1 MDARNQPGSPE
12 DLFWMRKALRLAMRG
27 FGCTSPNPMA
37 GAVLV
42 KNGIAIGEGW
52 HRRAGLPHAEI
63 EALRNARSNGQEP
76 AGATLYVTLEP
87 CSTHGRTPPCTEAI
101 VASRIARVVAG
112 ATDPNP
118 AHAGMGFER
127 LRAANVEVTA
137 GICAM
142 ESARLNEAFNH
153 WIVHRTPFVTVKA
166 GASIDGKIATTSGES
181 RWITGLRSRAFRMR
195 LRRGADAILVGVN
208 TILRD
213 DPLLTIRRGEIET
226 GKPLRR
232 IVLDAQA
239 RTPSSARVISG
250 NKDALTTIF
259 VADTADP
266 ERAQALSQFARITV
280 APSAEGRIDL
290 AWVLKELGRDG
301 ITSLLVEGG
310 SEVNASFLLGGFA
323 HRVVFLFAPLVLGGR
338 AAPGIVGG
346 PGTPSL
352 AQAPRLQDV
361 EWRQLGEDLLLTA
374 RVAPPHASA

>member
-1 MDARNQPGSPE
+1 
-12 DLFWMRKALRLAMRG
+12 
-27 FGCTSPNPMA
+27 
-37 GAVLV
+37 LV
-42 KNGIAIGEGW
+42 KNGKAIGQGW
-52 HRRAGLPHAEI
+52 HRRAGFPHAEI
-63 EALRNARSNGQEP
+63 EAIQDARSNGQDP
-76 AGATLYVTLEP
+76 ACATLYVTLEP

-118 AHAGMGFER
+118 DHAGTGFER
-127 LRAANVEVTA
+127 LRAADVLVTR
-137 GICAM
+137 GLCAA

-153 WIVHRTPFVTVKA
+153 WIVHRTPFVMVKA
-166 GASIDGKIATTSGES
+166 GASIDGKIATASGES

-195 LRRGADAILVGVN
+195 LRRGMDAILVGVN

-213 DPLLTIRRGEIET
+213 DPLLTVRRGEIET

-239 RTPSSARVISG
+239 RTPSRARVITR

-259 VADTADP
+259 VGDTADP
-266 ERAQALSQFARITV
+266 KRTQELSHRARVAV
-280 APSAEGRIDL
+280 APTLEGRIDL
-290 AWVLKELGRDG
+290 TWVLRELGRDG

-323 HRVVFLFAPLVLGGR
+323 HRIVFLLAPLVIGGR

-346 PGTPSL
+346 LGIASL
-352 AQAPRLQDV
+352 AQAPRLQEI

-374 RVAPPHASA
+374 RIAPPHASA